1 MDYNIWS
8 IVLSATTGFASII
21 AIIISLWVA
30 HKQNRIALFEK
41 RYEAYQIAL
50 DFFDCAYS
58 YWKKDDR
65 ASVSISRLIELEMQI
80 DSIIE
85 KSKFLFNAD
94 ISNILSES
102 KECFSCHIK
111 YYQEEPNPDRETAIK
126 QSIEKNRIAFIEKA
140 TAFLK
145 I

>member
-1 MDYNIWS
+1 MDCNTWN
-8 IVLSATTGFASII
+8 IVLSVTTVSASII

-30 HKQNRIALFEK
+30 HKQNKIALFEK
-41 RYEAYQIAL
+41 RYEVYKIAL
-50 DFFDCAYS
+50 DFFDCAYN
-58 YWKKDDR
+58 YYKKDYR
-65 ASVSISRLIELEMQI
+65 ASVSTIQLIEIEIQI

-102 KECFSCHIK
+102 KKCFSCHIK
-111 YYQEEPNPDRETAIK
+111 YYQEESDPNKEIAIK
-126 QSIEKNRIAFIEKA
+126 QSIAENRIAFIEKA

-145 I
+145 V